1 MKINKTLISIACI
14 IALATMPTLSGAT
27 CTIKAAP
34 NGGVCRSSCVKHQ
47 FDVLNGYPNGRKGYV
62 VDHVCELKKGGLD
75 NVKNMQYQTIADG
88 KAKDRIEGTV
98 NGKALYCTPQNSGP
112 VRTVFNCK

>member
-1 MKINKTLISIACI
+1 MKIKKSSFI
-14 IALATMPTLSGAT
+14 ILALAILPTLSNAT
-27 CTIKAAP
+27 CNIKPAP

-62 VDHVCELKKGGLD
+62 VDHVCELAVGGLD
-75 NVKNMQYQTIADG
+75 SVKNMQYQTIAEG
-88 KAKDRIEGTV
+88 HAKDRIEGTPE
-98 NGKALYCTPQNSGP
+98 GKNRYCTPENSGS